1 MDALKKKPVPE
12 EFTEH
17 VVKLPKQDIIFKD
30 LTSKVK
36 INRSDILKKIKPKE
50 TIVSTPSIPA
60 LTAEPSEHSSEI
72 PDSISDSS
80 QKSIPSSITHPPPG
94 KTIYAPAP
102 AKKLKKKLRL
112 K

>member
-36 INRSDILKKIKPKE
+36 INRADILKKIKPKE

-72 PDSISDSS
+72 QDSISKIHPLFYYSS
-80 QKSIPSSITHPPPG
+80 SSRKNHLCSSTSK
-94 KTIYAPAP
+94 KT
-102 AKKLKKKLRL
+102 KKKTTA
-112 K
+112 